1 MVLDLRLKMIEHSF
15 YCGFRKMKDSIVLNY
30 PAEVKEEYPYIL
42 DAKDHLGEYTQVFNN
57 FFNLVF
63 SPQELNWGAN
73 AQNMLHT
80 RYNCVILNNTFYFKT
95 DLDRTMFLLKFA

>member
-1 MVLDLRLKMIEHSF
+1 ME
-15 YCGFRKMKDSIVLNY
+15 DSIVLKY
-30 PAEVKEEYPYIL
+30 RAEVTEEYLYTL

-63 SPQELNWGAN
+63 SPHELDWGSN

-80 RYNCVILNNTFYFKT
+80 RYLCVILNNTFYFKT
-95 DLDRTMFLLKFA
+95 EAARTMFLLRFA

>member
-1 MVLDLRLKMIEHSF
+1 ME
-15 YCGFRKMKDSIVLNY
+15 DSIVLNY
-30 PAEVKEEYPYIL
+30 RAKVKEEYPYIL
-42 DAKDHLGEYTQVFNN
+42 AAKDHLDNYTQVFNN

-63 SPQELNWGAN
+63 SPQELTWGEQ

-80 RYNCVILNNTFYFKT
+80 RYNCVILNNIFFFKT